1 MKKGKIIA
9 ALALLTLSFPGISHA
24 QGLLSIGS
32 IYDYIKQYPTNP
44 KTILEI
50 GGVRF
55 TGDNSLQTTALGG
68 AGTFASQAEA
78 EGGTETTKVMSPLRT
93 YQAVTSYS
101 FLKSNIDVSPVDGY
115 PDKSNGLLGTTM
127 SPSDTLT
134 WNMPADKDFKI
145 NMSGTGKLIA
155 SFGTNTSTLN
165 TAMFTEYVW
174 TGTSSVNAD
183 TNGSLEVDLFN
194 GTFTASSNPNCIWE
208 LDFAVDQTVDA
219 SYTPAYKIYLAGSS
233 TPTFMNNASS
243 ANIGGMYYSGWIANY
258 GSTTTQFW
266 KNPAS
271 ISNNGV
277 TPLSQRINQLFN
289 SNGDV
294 SVRLTGSTGKASGSF
309 YSSLRYLRIRKTQP

>member
-32 IYDYIKQYPTNP
+32 IYDYIKQYPTDP

-78 EGGTETTKVMSPLRT
+78 EGGTETTKAMNSLRT
-93 YQAVTSYS
+93 YQAVTAYS
-101 FLKSNIDVSPVDGY
+101 FLKSNIDTSPADGY
-115 PDKSNGLLGTTM
+115 PDKANGFIGTTL
-127 SPSDTLT
+127 SADDNVT
-134 WNMPADKDFKI
+134 WNMSANKGFNI
-145 NMSGTGKLIA
+145 ALSGTGKLTT

-219 SYTPAYKIYLAGSS
+219 SYTPSYRIYLAGSS
-233 TPTFMNNASS
+233 TPTFMNNASA
-243 ANIGGMYYSGWIANY
+243 ANTGGMYYSGWIANY

-271 ISNNGV
+271 ISNSGA
-277 TPLSQRINQLFN
+277 TPLSQRIGQLFN
-289 SNGDV
+289 SNEDV
-294 SVRLTGSTGKASGSF
+294 SIRLTGSTGKASGSF

>member
-1 MKKGKIIA
+1 MVASEQFRFTTPCLIKGGGKMKLSWIVLAFLIIGCYSHSA
-9 ALALLTLSFPGISHA
+9 AYAVSMG
-24 QGLLSIGS
+24 IGS
-32 IYDYIKQYPTNP
+32 T
-44 KTILEI
+44 
-50 GGVRF
+50 GVP
-55 TGDNSLQTTALGG
+55 
-68 AGTFASQAEA
+68 TFASQAEA
-78 EGGTETTKVMSPLRT
+78 EGGTETTKSMNSLRT

-101 FLKSNIDVSPVDGY
+101 FLKSNIDISPADGY
-115 PDKSNGLLGTTM
+115 PDKANGFIGTTL
-127 SPSDTLT
+127 SADDNVT
-134 WNMPADKDFKI
+134 WNMNANKGFNI
-145 NMSGTGKLIA
+145 ALSGTGKLTT

-219 SYTPAYKIYLAGSS
+219 SYTPVYRIYLAGSS
-233 TPTFMNNASS
+233 TPTYMNNAST
-243 ANIGGMYYSGWIANY
+243 ANTGGMYYSGWIANY

-266 KNPAS
+266 KNPAVFG
-271 ISNNGV
+271 NNG
-277 TPLSQRINQLFN
+277 TTSLSQRINQLFN

-294 SVRLTGSTGKASGSF
+294 SIRLTGSTGKASGLF